1 MDEVLNG
8 NDDRLFAR
16 RLSDLITGRD
26 PSGGNV
32 VLTIDPAVQQAAYE
46 ALTSRDYAGAVV
58 ALRPQTGQILAMAST
73 PIVRPE
79 PAGQPQLRRRRP
91 RPGRSSTTRTRRC
104 CRTARSPET
113 YPPGSTFKLID
124 TAAALQNGVHPG
136 QPADGRVG
144 DHAAGHRD
152 ARWRTSPAPRAAPGP
167 TASLRDALA
176 RSCNTAFAELGAQ
189 LGEDKIRAQAEAFGV
204 GTEPPA
210 IPMTVAPSTLG
221 DIPDTA
227 SLQQSAIGQ
236 RDVAVHAAAERDDRR
251 RDRERRPGHGAL
263 PRPAGAQPDA
273 GRARRD
279 PAGPARPGD
288 ARGRREDADATS

>member
-1 MDEVLNG
+1 MLNG
-8 NDDRLFAR
+8 SDDRLFAR

-46 ALTSRDYAGAVV
+46 RLTSRDYAGAVV
-58 ALRPQTGQILAMAST
+58 ALRPQTGRDPGDGLHA
-73 PIVRPE
+73 
-79 PAGQPQLRRRRP
+79 RR
-91 RPGRSSTTRTRRC
+91 TTRTSWPA
-104 CRTARSPET
+104 TAPKTQTAAWEQFNDAEPPVLTNRAISET

-124 TAAALQNGVHPG
+124 TAAALQSGGSPRTASSRPRRRSRCRTPRRN
-136 QPADGRVG
+136 
-144 DHAAGHRD
+144 
-152 ARWRTSPAPRAAPGP
+152 WRTSPARLRHRRDGLACATRWPARATPP
-167 TASLRDALA
+167 SRELA
-176 RSCNTAFAELGAQ
+176 AQ

-204 GTEPPA
+204 GTAPPA

-227 SLQQSAIGQ
+227 VAAAV
-236 RDVAVHAAAERDDRR
+236 RDRAARRPVHPAAERDDRG
-251 RDRERRPGHGAL
+251 RDRQRRPGDGAL
-263 PRPAGAQPDA
+263 PGPADPQPDA

-288 ARGRREDADATS
+288 ARRRRGAR